1 MQKGSH
7 IWTQSRS
14 AIVSCGPR
22 LISNGLFQ
30 SGKVFYGQT
39 SPNLIFLL
47 EITNAVSFGL
57 KRRETFPHVISVQ
70 LKSQHPAYPD
80 PACLAPPP
88 PSSPLIAAWTNG
100 SCRGAARPLVSEP
113 LHFSQRTIASLQ
125 SHGMLPTRLVLALTP
140 VLLSPQWTALKKR
153 VTRRCLLSTKQWL
166 RTSAC
171 PLPLDGR
178 RRSLT
183 PPIPAGRHLPS
194 LDELTPPPGRLPPW
208 LCSRSFRPN
217 SSRPWMS
224 QDLTPQFSDIFL

>member
-70 LKSQHPAYPD
+70 LKSQHLVYPD
-80 PACLAPPP
+80 PTCLAPP

-125 SHGMLPTRLVLALTP
+125 SRGMLPTRLVLALTSI
-140 VLLSPQWTALKKR
+140 LLSPQWTALKKR

-194 LDELTPPPGRLPPW
+194 LDELTPPPGRLPPGHVW
-208 LCSRSFRPN
+208 VRTWPPHL
-217 SSRPWMS
+217 
-224 QDLTPQFSDIFL
+224 SDIFL